1 MGPGDWIV
9 LLVVA
14 GLAAGCVVRMHRRR
28 GCGCGCGGCRGDCAR
43 CGKHGGYA
51 K

>member
-14 GLAAGCVVRMHRRR
+14 GLAAGCVVRLHRRR
-28 GCGCGCGGCRGDCAR
+28 GCGGCRGDCAR
-43 CGKHGGYA
+43 CGKHGGHA